1 MNPHVAKAKIEAS
14 RVIAILRGDFS
25 NLFGQIAHILAEAG
39 IRAMEVTM
47 NSPSALDGIR
57 QMKEA
62 TGEACLVGAGTVLNE
77 QQAEAAIAAGAEFI
91 VAPNTNP
98 RVIAHCLAHS
108 VCVIPGAYT
117 PTEILQ
123 AQSLGAPL
131 IKLFPADLTYFK
143 ALRGP
148 LNDVPFVVT
157 GGVSLENAGAFLRA
171 GAVAVGI
178 GSQLVNSDVR
188 DADGLQTLAQR
199 ARKLVESLGG

>member
-25 NLFGQIAHILAEAG
+25 SLFGQIAHILAEAG

-57 QMKEA
+57 QVKEA
-62 TGEACLVGAGTVLNE
+62 AGEACLVGAGTVLDE
-77 QQAEAAIAAGAEFI
+77 RQAEAAIAAGAEFI

-98 RVIAHCLAHS
+98 RVIAHCLARS

-123 AQSLGAPL
+123 AQALGAPL
-131 IKLFPADLTYFK
+131 IKLFPADLTYFR

-157 GGVSLENAGAFLRA
+157 GGVSLENSGAFLRA

-178 GSQLVNSDVR
+178 GSQLVNSDVK
-188 DADGLQTLAQR
+188 DADGLHALAQR